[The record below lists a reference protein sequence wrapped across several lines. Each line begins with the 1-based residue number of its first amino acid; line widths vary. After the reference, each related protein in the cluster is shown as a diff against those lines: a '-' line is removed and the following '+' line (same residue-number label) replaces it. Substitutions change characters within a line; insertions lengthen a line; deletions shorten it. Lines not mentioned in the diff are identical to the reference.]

1 MEIVVAVITGTLSL
15 AGTVITVLATSS
27 KARADMRVAQAITD
41 TKITELTREV
51 RYHNEFAKRMPL
63 LEDKVSRLER
73 QAEKQAEKEKK

>member
-1 MEIVVAVITGTLSL
+1 MEIVVAVVTGTLSL

-73 QAEKQAEKEKK
+73 QAEKEKK